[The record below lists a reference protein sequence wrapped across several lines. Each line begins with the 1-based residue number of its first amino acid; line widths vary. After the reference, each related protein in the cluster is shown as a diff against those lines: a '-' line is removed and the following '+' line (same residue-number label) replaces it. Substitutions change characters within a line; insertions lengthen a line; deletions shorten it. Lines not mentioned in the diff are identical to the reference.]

1 MGDSE
6 LMLFVAINMIEKNVG
21 KRTISSSIYRT
32 AAWGKEDQPDFL
44 NQIIVVLSVLSATE
58 ILKKIFDIEN
68 EMGRVRTIKNA
79 ARVIDID
86 MLFFNDEIIETE
98 NLIVPHP
105 QIENRKFVLV
115 PLTEISPNYKHP
127 VLKKSSEELLNIC
140 SDKLNVQ
147 KN

>member
-44 NQIIVVLSVLSATE
+44 NQIIVVLSALSATE